1 MKFNV
6 TGMTCAACQA
16 HVEKA
21 VGKVSGVTSCS
32 VSLLTNSMT
41 VDGTAAAD
49 EVIKAVEKA
58 GYGASLEGAGIES
71 DSELSARLEDKESP
85 KLKHR
90 LIASIVFLSAL
101 MYISMGHV
109 MWSWPLPCAISGP
122 FDIALLELLL
132 STIVIVINQRFFVS
146 GFASLRHGSPNMDT
160 LVALGS
166 AASYIY
172 SIALM
177 FRMNSLAESGHIEHA
192 MHIVHEFY
200 FESAAMILTLITI
213 GKLLEAKSK
222 GRTTDA
228 LKTLLKLAPDK
239 ALIIKDGKEAEVPV
253 SAVVTGD
260 IFIVKPGSSIPVD
273 GIVIEG
279 ESAVNEASLTGES
292 IPSDKAAGDKV
303 SAGTVNQSGFLR
315 CRATDVGENTS
326 LSKIIKLVSDA
337 SSTKAPIA
345 KAADKVSAV
354 FVPSVMAISLISFIA
369 WMAAGKGVSYS
380 LGRAISV
387 LVISCPCALGLATP
401 VAIMV
406 ASGIG
411 ARNGILYKTAS
422 AMEESG
428 RVSIVALDKTGT
440 ITTGEPAVVAI
451 YPASGITSEALLSK
465 AASAEKK
472 SEHPLS
478 YAVIRE
484 AERRNAA
491 ISEVSEFKAMAG
503 SGVSCILDGKVIRG
517 GNRRLIGNIPSELS
531 EIADRLSAEG
541 KTPLFFSEDDD
552 VLGIIAVADVIRED
566 SRKAINEMK
575 AMGIRTVMITG
586 DNEKT
591 AHAIASDAGID
602 EVIAG
607 VLPDGKARAIENLK
621 RSGKVMM
628 IGDGINDAPAL
639 ASADIGAAISSGTD
653 VAIESADIILM
664 KNSLLD
670 AAAAIRL
677 SRKAL
682 FNIHENLFWAFF
694 YNSLGIPLAAGL
706 FIPLFGW
713 TLNPMIGAAAMSL
726 SSFSVV
732 ANALRLNL
740 IDIYDSSK
748 DKKVIRKTDKKEK
761 NAMTKT
767 MHIKGMMCSHCENTV
782 KKALL
787 SVKGVENAEVS
798 HESGTATLTLS
809 EDVADD
815 VLRRSVE
822 DKDYEVISIE

>member
-1 MKFNV
+1 MNFTV

-21 VGKVSGVTSCS
+21 VGKVRGVTSCS
-32 VSLLTNSMT
+32 VSLLTNSMN
-41 VDGTAAAD
+41 VEGTAVAD
-49 EVIKAVEKA
+49 DVIKAVEKA
-58 GYGASLEGAGIES
+58 GYGASLEDAKNDN
-71 DSELSARLEDKESP
+71 DSELGARLEDKDSP
-85 KLKHR
+85 RLKHR
-90 LIASIVFLSAL
+90 LIASIVFLLAL
-101 MYISMGHV
+101 MYISMGHL
-109 MWSWPLPCAISGP
+109 MWGWPLPEAISNP
-122 FDIALLELLL
+122 LDIALLELLL
-132 STIVIVINQRFFVS
+132 STAVIVINQRFFIS
-146 GFASLRHGSPNMDT
+146 GFSSLRHGSPNMDT

-166 AASYIY
+166 VASYVY
-172 SIALM
+172 SAALM
-177 FRMNSLAESGHIEHA
+177 FRMNSMAASGHMDHA

-228 LKTLLKLAPDK
+228 LKTLLKLAPET
-239 ALIIKDGKEAEVPV
+239 AVIIKEGKESVVPI
-253 SAVVTGD
+253 SAVSPGD

-279 ESAVNEASLTGES
+279 ESAVNESSLTGES
-292 IPSDKAAGDKV
+292 IPADKAEGDKV
-303 SAGTVNQSGFLR
+303 SAGTVNQSGFLK

-354 FVPSVMAISLISFIA
+354 FVPSVMVISLIAFIA
-369 WMAAGKGVSYS
+369 WMAAGKGISYS

-411 ARNGILYKTAS
+411 ARHGILYKTAA

-440 ITTGEPAVVAI
+440 ITTGEPEVVGI
-451 YPASGITSEALLSK
+451 YPASGITADSLLSK

-478 YAVIRE
+478 YAVVRK
-484 AERRNAA
+484 AEEKNVL
-491 ISEVSEFKAMAG
+491 ISDVSDFKAMIG
-503 SGVSCILDGKVIRG
+503 SGVSCILDGRLIRG
-517 GNRRLIGNIPSELS
+517 GNRKLIKDIPSELS
-531 EIADRLSAEG
+531 AIADKLSEEG
-541 KTPLFFSEDDD
+541 KTPLFFSEDDAI
-552 VLGIIAVADVIRED
+552 LGIIAVADVIRDD
-566 SRKAINEMK
+566 SRKAINELK

-591 AHAIASDAGID
+591 ANAIARDAGVD

-607 VLPDGKARAIENLK
+607 VLPDGKAKAIENLK

-639 ASADIGAAISSGTD
+639 ASADIGAAIGSGTD
-653 VAIESADIILM
+653 VAIESADVILM

-732 ANALRLNL
+732 TNALRLNL
-740 IDIYDSSK
+740 VDIYDASK
-748 DKKVIRKTDKKEK
+748 DKKIIRKNDKKEK
-761 NAMTKT
+761 KVMVKT
-767 MHIKGMMCSHCENTV
+767 MHIKGMMCSHCESTV

-787 SVKGVENAEVS
+787 SVNGVENAEVS
-798 HESGTATLTLS
+798 HESGTASVTLS
-809 EDVADD
+809 EAVSDES
-815 VLRRSVE
+815 LRKAVE
-822 DKDYEVISIE
+822 DKDYEVVSID